1 MTMTSGRRAAA
12 VADLLLTAIAAVS
25 WAFLTMAGVAAL
37 GLHLVGADAAG
48 SLGPMTAAVVVLA
61 VGGSVTPSG
70 SVEAF
75 GLTGAGAHT
84 TIDITPL
91 GVSLAGALLLGW
103 VFARSLRGAGPTVRG
118 GELAARAGAVAVL
131 FLLLLG
137 GLAWAGSSTVTIDG
151 SGLGLGGPDSGS
163 GRPRLEIPGLGDIGD
178 IGGGLPERIAGLADA
193 RASVGFSV
201 RTGPSLL
208 GGLVWVLA
216 VLLITVLAARR
227 APLPRRLRALHHGV
241 RPVAS
246 ALRAVLVLSVAAG
259 LAAAV
264 AAAPGDGHPRRVAGA
279 ALLGAPNGVWL
290 GVPLG
295 LFVPLR
301 GTASGSLLQ
310 VLPHPL
316 DDLLRMGTEQTVTVG
331 RIADLEPVAWLLPVG
346 CALLMLTA
354 GVLTAARTPR
364 GTAGSGAFAA
374 RCGLSLGAATA
385 VALPLL
391 VLATRVK
398 AGASLSVLG
407 IDAMGAGLELAGSVP
422 RALVLGAAW
431 GCGAGLTG
439 GLLACAAGVAGRRA
453 SPPAHPHPDGRT
465 YPDLAYRPGPYTPSA
480 GYRPAREETNP
491 YLRPPGEDPFS
502 APTQTS
508 RSPMPPPRRPPP
520 RPPRRPG
527 YRYGSSPVPPPDDR
541 PPPPPGGRR

>member
-1 MTMTSGRRAAA
+1 MTMGSSRRAAWG
-12 VADLLLTAIAAVS
+12 ADLLLTAIAAVS
-25 WAFLTMAGVAAL
+25 WSFLTMAGVAAL
-37 GLHLVGADAAG
+37 GLHLLGADVAG

-84 TIDITPL
+84 SIDIAPL
-91 GVSLAGALLLGW
+91 GVSLTGALLLGW
-103 VFARSLRGAGPTVRG
+103 VFARSLRGLGATVRG
-118 GELAARAGAVAVL
+118 GELAARAGAVAAL

-151 SGLGLGGPDSGS
+151 GGLGLGGPGS
-163 GRPRLEIPGLGDIGD
+163 GNKRPRLEIPGLGDIGD
-178 IGGGLPERIAGLADA
+178 IGGGLPDRIAGLADA
-193 RASVGFSV
+193 KASVGFSV
-201 RTGPSLL
+201 QAGPSLL

-216 VLLITVLAARR
+216 VLLITLLVARR
-227 APLPRRLRALHHGV
+227 APLPRAVRAAHRTV
-241 RPVAS
+241 RPAAS
-246 ALRAVLVLSVAAG
+246 ALCSVLVLSVVAG

-264 AAAPGDGHPRRVAGA
+264 TAAAGDGHPRRVIGA

-301 GTASGSLLQ
+301 GSASGSLLQ
-310 VLPHPL
+310 VLPHPI
-316 DDLLRMGTEQTVTVG
+316 DDVLRGGTDRAVTVG
-331 RIADLEPVAWLLPVG
+331 RLAELQPLVWLLPVA

-354 GVLTAARTPR
+354 GVLTAARTP
-364 GTAGSGAFAA
+364 SGEERPVAFAA
-374 RCGLSLGAATA
+374 RCGAALGAAAA

-391 VLATRVK
+391 TLTTRVR
-398 AGASLSVLG
+398 ADASLSVLG
-407 IDAMGAGLELAGSVP
+407 IDAMGAGLELGGSVP
-422 RALVLGAAW
+422 YAAALGAVW
-431 GCGAGLTG
+431 GFGAGVAG
-439 GLLACAAGVAGRRA
+439 GLLACATGAAGRRA
-453 SPPAHPHPDGRT
+453 SPWARGPRPDGRT
-465 YPDLAYRPGPYTPSA
+465 YPDLAYRPGPYTPSP
-480 GYRPAREETNP
+480 GYRPARDETNP

-508 RSPMPPPRRPPP
+508 RAPGPPPRLRRPPQ
-520 RPPRRPG
+520 RPG

-541 PPPPPGGRR
+541 PPPPLGGRRG